1 MEGFDYIIA
10 GAGAAGLAAFS
21 LLSKNGKKV
30 VVIDEKESA
39 GGSACISQIGG
50 YQFPQG
56 PLLFFGLDKGI
67 FPIAFSKSGINNL
80 KS

>member
-56 PLLFFGLDKGI
+56 PLLFLVLIKV
-67 FPIAFSKSGINNL
+67 FSQ
-80 KS
+80 